1 MKVLVTGA
9 TGFIGSRLCKILT
22 EQGYGI
28 KALVLPGENI
38 DSISDKP
45 IEIHFGDLKI
55 PESIKGICDNVDIVY
70 HLAARVVD
78 WGSKKDFYSIILDGT
93 RNILAEASGK
103 ASRLVFISS
112 IAACGLGKHLKERT
126 EEDEAFASGVP
137 YNDAK
142 LDAEN
147 LVRSYRGA
155 LGTWTT
161 IVRPANVIGPGSV
174 WVTEIID
181 RFRTVLSV
189 PFIDGGKYSSS
200 LIHVGNLV
208 DGIVRASTQEIAKG
222 KTYFFRDDWQV
233 TWAKYISDLGA
244 IIGKKPF
251 GSIPFGIAWALGY
264 ILEKT
269 LTPLKIRPPLT
280 RLAAGIMG
288 RDNDVN
294 ASLARKELGW
304 ETNVSYEQAMEEIR
318 KWVMEHMD

>member
-9 TGFIGSRLCKILT
+9 TGFIGSRLCKVLA
-22 EQGYGI
+22 EQGNEI

-38 DSISDKP
+38 DSISGTSL
-45 IEIHFGDLKI
+45 EISYGDLRA
-55 PESIKGICDNVDIVY
+55 PDSLKGICDNIDIVY

-93 RNILAEASGK
+93 QNILEEASGK
-103 ASRLVFISS
+103 ASRFVFISS

-126 EEDEAFASGVP
+126 EEDAAFKSGVP

-142 LDAEN
+142 LDAEK
-147 LVRSYRGA
+147 LVRSYRSA

-189 PFIDGGKYSSS
+189 PFIDSGKHSSS

-208 DGIVRASTQEIAKG
+208 DGIIRAGTQEIAKG

-244 IIGKKPF
+244 IIGNKPF
-251 GSIPFGIAWALGY
+251 GSIPFWIAWALGY
-264 ILEKT
+264 VMEKT

-288 RDNDVN
+288 RDNDVD

-304 ETNVSYEQAMEEIR
+304 ETKVSYEQAMEEIR